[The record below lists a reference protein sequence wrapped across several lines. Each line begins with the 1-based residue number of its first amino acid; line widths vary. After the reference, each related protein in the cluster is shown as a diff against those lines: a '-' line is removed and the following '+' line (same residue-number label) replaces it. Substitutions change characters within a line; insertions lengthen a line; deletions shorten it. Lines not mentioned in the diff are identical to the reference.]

1 VAAFDHAVNG
11 VLVHV
16 KEEGSKVIQ
25 RPVYFMSKALSGANL
40 NYKEIEKIAYAI
52 LTSSR
57 KLKHYF

>member
-11 VLVHV
+11 VLVHE

-25 RPVYFMSKALSGANL
+25 RPVYFMSEALSGANL